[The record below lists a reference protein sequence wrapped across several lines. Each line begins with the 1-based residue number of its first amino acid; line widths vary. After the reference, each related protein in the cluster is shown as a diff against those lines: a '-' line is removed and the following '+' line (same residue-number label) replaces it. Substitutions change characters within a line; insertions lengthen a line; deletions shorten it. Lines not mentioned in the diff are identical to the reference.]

1 MVLES
6 HCSHDD
12 CTAAGQTWGNL
23 SSVTSSVLCFTVPAF
38 HWLLRHASLMVLT
51 RSFFFNLKFT
61 YSYIILAVVA
71 GGTLNEEDRQI
82 LSGTELMEWSQT
94 HQTPGFHLFDNIPFT
109 SFHSFLWNVLPSP
122 ASSTSTCIHIQC
134 ASCLCCAEELNM
146 NTFWGRHHVLIRL
159 SFCQGIPLQMV
170 VD

>member
-71 GGTLNEEDRQI
+71 GGTLNEEDGLI
-82 LSGTELMEWSQT
+82 VMVGMATCL
-94 HQTPGFHLFDNIPFT
+94 IPF
-109 SFHSFLWNVLPSP
+109 HSLHPLLRAVLPSP
-122 ASSTSTCIHIQC
+122 ASSGGHCI
-134 ASCLCCAEELNM
+134 L
-146 NTFWGRHHVLIRL
+146 
-159 SFCQGIPLQMV
+159 PLQV
-170 VD
+170 ALIQNQVQGSPPGPGQLQGVQVASSPAVIIKSLHT